1 MTSDPL
7 FWILASIAVSF
18 LGLSKGGFAGA
29 GMIATPLV
37 SLTMPPLQ
45 AAALLL
51 PVQIVQDML
60 AMWMFRRTYSAWN
73 LKVMLPGAFIGVGLA
88 WVLASYVSD
97 DFIRLMLGVVSI
109 AFVLHAWF
117 APVPAAGPRPPNAR
131 EGLFWGTCAAFT
143 SAICQAG
150 NPPFQVFVLRQNLDK
165 MVYVGTF
172 VIFFG
177 VVNALK
183 VIPYFALGQFTARN
197 FMATLMLIPLATA
210 ANYAGVW
217 LVKRTPTILFY
228 RIAHMLVF
236 VVSLELVRTGAL
248 GLWGAR

>member
-7 FWILASIAVSF
+7 FWLLASVGVAS

-37 SLTMPPLQ
+37 SLTMPPLE

-51 PVQIVQDML
+51 PVQIVQDIL
-60 AMWMFRRTYSAWN
+60 AMWMFRRTFSTWN

-88 WVLASYVSD
+88 WLLAAHVSD
-97 DFIRLMLGVVSI
+97 DFIRLLLGVVSI

-117 APVPAAGPRPPNAR
+117 APVPTGAGRPRAAA
-131 EGLFWGTCAAFT
+131 GLFWGTCAAFS

-165 MVYVGTF
+165 MTYVGTF
-172 VIFFG
+172 VMFFG

-183 VIPYFALGQFTARN
+183 VVPYFALGQFSAAN
-197 FMATLMLIPLATA
+197 FRATLLLLPLAIV
-210 ANYAGVW
+210 ANYFGVW
-217 LVKRTPTILFY
+217 LVRRTPTVLFY
-228 RIAHMLVF
+228 RIAHILVF
-236 VVSLELVRTGAL
+236 VVSLELVRAGAL
-248 GLWGAR
+248 GLWRGV